1 MRLKGPFFYNK
12 IGNFNT
18 DFLDRPKIDT
28 IEKMAQLS
36 FFEVFYRENIPKKML
51 WERKEKE
58 YKRCFIQ
65 SSIC

>member
-18 DFLDRPKIDT
+18 DFLDRPKTDT

-36 FFEVFYRENIPKKML
+36 FFEVFYRENIP
-51 WERKEKE
+51 
-58 YKRCFIQ
+58 
-65 SSIC
+65 